1 MHDVKFTILIYVL
14 ASALVLSYA
23 GKVRASELR
32 RPTEG
37 PALRALR
44 AEQQRDH
51 ARLLASE
58 GFSPILVTGESVAT
72 PRIDDPCRE
81 AIERAEKEEGIPK
94 GLLASI
100 AQVESSRLDAAG
112 RRRPWPWTVDIDGA
126 GYFYS
131 TRKQAV
137 DSTRRALKRGATA
150 VDVGCLQVDLEQHPD
165 AFRTLEEGF
174 DPMVNAQYAAQF
186 LRQLQARSH
195 DWTLAVGFYHS
206 KTTSL
211 AISYRKLVAA
221 ASNTRP

>member
-1 MHDVKFTILIYVL
+1 MHDVKIIFPICFL
-14 ASALVLSYA
+14 ASALSLSFA
-23 GKVRASELR
+23 VKVRASEPH

-37 PALRALR
+37 PALRALL

-51 ARLLASE
+51 ARILASE
-58 GFSPILVTGESVAT
+58 GFSPALVTGENAAT

-81 AIERAEKEEGIPK
+81 AIKQAEKEEGIPK

-100 AQVESSRLDAAG
+100 AQVESSRLDAVG

-126 GYFYS
+126 GYFFS

-174 DPMVNAQYAAQF
+174 DPVINAQYAAQF
-186 LRQLQARSH
+186 LRRLQERSH

-221 ASNTRP
+221 ASGMGP